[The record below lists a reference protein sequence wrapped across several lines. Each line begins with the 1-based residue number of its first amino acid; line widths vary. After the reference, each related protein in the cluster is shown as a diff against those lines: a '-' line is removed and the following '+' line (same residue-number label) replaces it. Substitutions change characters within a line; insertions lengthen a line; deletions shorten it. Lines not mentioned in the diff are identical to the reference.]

1 MTSILSV
8 CIILHIN
15 ITNTNRKVTVVKKI
29 VIISV
34 AVLGVMVALFALSAR
49 KSSDQS
55 SLSESDASSREE
67 LSTDDLGQT
76 MEAESKGEE
85 TEIAT
90 NTEEVLEN
98 GRESKMNI
106 PCMVEGMWE
115 EMAATLYVGDGFSI
129 YIPDEDWQIYDET
142 LEEPAQMAAVFSSEI
157 SIWVDY
163 YAEKPLDVEARLLS
177 EGYGYDT
184 ESKKMQKTEGELLLE
199 VRIVGQQN
207 DTWVIGSS
215 YPAEYECGP
224 RLDAIADTFEV
235 AANQEENSSR
245 TEQDEVYRNLIKQML
260 DTGIFPATDGTQF
273 DGRPY
278 DNHYCVMDIDDDGR
292 DELLINFSNGTCMA
306 GMVYYIYDY
315 DRNTGEVY
323 IEHTGFP
330 MMTVY
335 DNGYIKDEASHNHGR
350 SNLDDFWPY
359 YLYKYDPKSDKYVLA
374 AQIDAW
380 QSTFYGEGEVDPD
393 FPTDKDL
400 DGDGIVYYD
409 MAEDYYTPTMIM
421 DRSEYEKWCK
431 QYTKGKEKEIHWSF
445 IITEEE
451 YYEQYPVTAVG

>member
-1 MTSILSV
+1 M
-8 CIILHIN
+8 
-15 ITNTNRKVTVVKKI
+15 KKT

-34 AVLGVMVALFALSAR
+34 AVLGVMVTLFALFAR

-55 SLSESDASSREE
+55 SLSESDVSSREE
-67 LSTDDLGQT
+67 ISTDDLGQT
-76 MEAESKGEE
+76 MEAESTSEE
-85 TEIAT
+85 TEIVT

-115 EMAATLYVGDGFSI
+115 EMAATLYVGDGFSL
-129 YIPDEDWQIYDET
+129 YIPDKDWQIYDET

-157 SIWVDY
+157 NIWVDY

-184 ESKKMQKTEGELLLE
+184 EGKKMQKTEGELLLE
-199 VRIVGQQN
+199 ARIVGQQN

-224 RLDAIADTFEV
+224 RLDAIADTFEITP
-235 AANQEENSSR
+235 NQEENSSR

-260 DTGIFPATDGTQF
+260 DTGIFPATEGTQF
-273 DGRPY
+273 DGSPY
-278 DNHYCVMDIDDDGR
+278 DNYYCVMDIDDDGQ

-323 IEHTGFP
+323 IEHAGFP

-359 YLYKYDPKSDKYVLA
+359 DLYKYDPESDKYVLA

-409 MAEDYYTPTMIM
+409 MSEDYYTPTMIM
-421 DRSEYEKWCK
+421 DRSEYEKWCE
-431 QYTKGKEKEIHWSF
+431 QYIKGKEKEIRWSF